1 MKDFEI
7 EHSQK
12 DKQKNTLNSR
22 VKTTTPSSLRV
33 TTEGHLSPMS
43 PPLLSANW
51 NTNQP
56 EC

>member
-43 PPLLSANW
+43 PPLLSAN
-51 NTNQP
+51 
-56 EC
+56 